1 MTEIAQLLESALR
14 NKRSSL
20 LRQAA
25 MRTVARMPPETTI
38 ADLLDSDARDAIRD
52 LTLDDL
58 SEALA
63 EGAQDSL
70 PSAREVAAVDLG
82 GARGDGAANEGETA
96 ADGASRE
103 ERIFRRILAELGAP
117 MTIGQLA
124 KRLDMDT
131 EELRGYLQWM
141 KGMGRVQSSGRARAT
156 RYSLPTP

>member
-58 SEALA
+58 AEALA

-70 PSAREVAAVDLG
+70 PTAHEVAAADEE
-82 GARGDGAANEGETA
+82 AANVVDA
-96 ADGASRE
+96 PANGASRE
-103 ERIFRRILAELGAP
+103 ERIFRRILAELDAP
-117 MTIGQLA
+117 LTIGQLA

-141 KGMGRVQSSGRARAT
+141 KGMGRVESSGRARAT
-156 RYSLPTP
+156 RYSLPAQ